1 MYEDYTFQPLRKSA
15 PKKDSK
21 PVGAVLFTLIIILL
35 VLFNMK
41 RGSQSGSVTSPLS
54 PNQTAAATA
63 QPKKSGSSFSILGIF
78 RKQEKPAASET
89 ELITSIKKF
98 LEKEKGF
105 YSVYIFDMSK
115 NEGYGFN
122 ETTILT
128 GASVNKLP
136 ILATLYFLA
145 QKGTIDLDERITLQ
159 AGDIQNFG
167 TGTLRYE
174 SPGSVYSLKTIA
186 QLLIQKS
193 DNTAGYILGE
203 QMIGMDRIQQTMES
217 WGLQQT
223 DMVNNKTSNKDMAL
237 LLTKIYKG
245 QVTNQAYTQEMLGF
259 MKDTDFENRLPRHI
273 PKTTPVYHKI
283 GNEVG
288 VIHDVGIV
296 ALPQNPY
303 YIGVMTNDIIDV
315 EHTENVIADIAKLA
329 FDFYQ
334 KKKSN

>member
-1 MYEDYTFQPLRKSA
+1 MYEDHTFQPLRKSA

-21 PVGAVLFTLIIILL
+21 PIGAVLFTIIIVFLI
-35 VLFNMK
+35 VFNMK
-41 RGSQSGSVTSPLS
+41 RSAQPDSVTSPLS
-54 PNQTAAATA
+54 PNQTTTE
-63 QPKKSGSSFSILGIF
+63 PKKSNSPFSILGIF

-89 ELITSIKKF
+89 ELIGSIKKF
-98 LEKEKGF
+98 LEDEKGV
-105 YSVYIFDMSK
+105 YSVYIVAIGK

-128 GASVNKLP
+128 GASVNKIP

-167 TGTLRYE
+167 TGVLRYE
-174 SPGSVYSLKTIA
+174 APGTVYSIKTIA
-186 QLLIQKS
+186 QLLVQKS

-203 QMIGMDRIQQTMES
+203 QMIGMDTVQETMES

-223 DMVNNKTSNKDMAL
+223 NMVNNKTSNKDMAL

-245 QVTNQAYTQEMLGF
+245 QVTNSAYTQEMLGF

-273 PKTTPVYHKI
+273 PKTVPVYHKI

-288 VIHDVGIV
+288 VVHDVGIV
-296 ALPQNPY
+296 ALPNNPY

-315 EHTENVIADIAKLA
+315 EHTEDVIADISKLV

-334 KKKSN
+334 KKESTQD